1 MNRRALQ
8 TAFRPAIAALL
19 VGGLAACTA
28 LAPKRA
34 DAPAT
39 ARVETFVETP
49 DLAMPAL
56 FAAVQQASL
65 FDDQKTFAD
74 ARPLRDPADI
84 EADFLALHDAPDFRL
99 ATFVRANF
107 DVPTQVATS
116 QVKVGR
122 TLEAHIDGLWPQLT
136 RIDPA
141 PLPYDSRLTLP
152 HAYVVPGGRF
162 REMYYWDSYFTMLGL
177 VESGQRDRARDMVSN
192 FAALIDAY
200 GHIPNGARS
209 YYLSRSQPPYFS
221 HMVELEARIEG
232 DMVYRRYLPQL
243 RREHAFW
250 MQGAPSLAPGQASR
264 RVVRLDDGSVL
275 NRYWDDRDTPRPEAW
290 LHDVRTAANVP
301 DRPSTEVFRELRA
314 GAESGWDYSS
324 RWLGDGSTLGTI
336 RTTAF
341 APVDLNSLMHHLEAT
356 IALACRKTA
365 HADCVREFDE
375 RASQRA
381 VAIEKHLWNADGFY
395 ADYDWQRRQISTK
408 VTAASLYPLFVGIAS
423 PQRAKLTAVTVRT
436 QLLQPGGLLTT
447 TVRTGQQWDAPNAW
461 APLQWIGVEGLHR
474 YGEDALA
481 KDIATNFLGE
491 VQRVFDDQHKLVEK
505 YDATGEEH
513 GGGGEYPLQDGF
525 GWTNG
530 VVRALLMRYPV
541 PDAVRKPPGE

>member
-8 TAFRPAIAALL
+8 TAFRPALVALL

-28 LAPKRA
+28 LAPQRA

-39 ARVETFVETP
+39 ARIETPAETP
-49 DLAMPAL
+49 DRAMPAL
-56 FAAVQQASL
+56 FAAVQRASL

-84 EADFLALHDAPDFRL
+84 EADFLAQRDAPDFDL
-99 ATFVRANF
+99 ATFVKANF
-107 DVPTQVATS
+107 DVPAQVATS

-162 REMYYWDSYFTMLGL
+162 REMYYWDSYFTTLGL
-177 VESGQRDRARDMVSN
+177 IESGQRDRARDMVAN
-192 FAALIDAY
+192 FGALTDAH

-232 DMVYRRYLPQL
+232 DTVYRRYLPQL

-250 MQGAPSLAPGQASR
+250 MQGASSLAPGQASR
-264 RVVRLDDGSVL
+264 RVVRLADGGVL

-290 LHDVRTAANVP
+290 LHDVRTAASMP
-301 DRPSTEVFRELRA
+301 DRPPTEVFRELRA

-324 RWLGDGSTLGTI
+324 RWLGDGNTLGTI

-341 APVDLNSLMHHLEAT
+341 VPVDLNSLMHHLEAT
-356 IALACRKTA
+356 IALACRKA
-365 HADCVREFDE
+365 AQPDCVREFDE

-381 VAIEKHLWNADGFY
+381 AAIEKHLWNADGFY
-395 ADYDWQRRQISTK
+395 ADYDWQRREISAQ
-408 VTAASLYPLFVGIAS
+408 VTAATLYPLFVGIAS
-423 PQRAKLTAVTVRT
+423 TQRAKLTVVTVRT

-447 TVRTGQQWDAPNAW
+447 TLRTGQQWDAPNAW
-461 APLQWIGVEGLHR
+461 APLQWVAVEGLRR

-491 VQRVFDDQHKLVEK
+491 VQRVFDEKHKLVEK
-505 YDATGEEH
+505 YDATGQAH

-530 VVRALLMRYPV
+530 VVRALLVRYPL
-541 PDAVRKPPGE
+541 PVRKQPGE